1 MLALVE
7 NLVLPLVL
15 VLFLMLILSGI
26 MASVISKR
34 IVKPVNEL
42 DLEHPEE
49 NQIYEELSPLLSK
62 IHRQNREIQNQLELA
77 KQQQAEFSLI
87 TEICRKA

>member
-1 MLALVE
+1 
-7 NLVLPLVL
+7 
-15 VLFLMLILSGI
+15 MLILSGI

-49 NQIYEELSPLLSK
+49 NKIYEELSPLLGK
-62 IHRQNREIQNQLELA
+62 IHKQNRQIQKQLELA
-77 KQQQAEFSLI
+77 KQQQEEFSLI
-87 TEICRKA
+87 TENMQEGLIVIDRHGICSG